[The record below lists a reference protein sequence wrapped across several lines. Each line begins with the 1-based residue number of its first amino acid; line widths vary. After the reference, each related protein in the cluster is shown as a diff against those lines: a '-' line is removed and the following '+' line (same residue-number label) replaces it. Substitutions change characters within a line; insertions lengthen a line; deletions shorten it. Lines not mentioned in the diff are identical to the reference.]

1 MTKVFNN
8 YPTAKSVE
16 RIEPITPKGVFEY
29 KLPPSKSHM
38 IRELMLASKS
48 MKNTE
53 IIFNGTPGEDIIS
66 MSNCLE
72 LMGVEIIKEESKWIV
87 KPPKNGL
94 IAPKEE
100 LDCGNS
106 GTVAKIMSVIAATFD
121 SEIIVDGDASL
132 RNRSNIELANFLREL
147 GCKVSGNGFPCR
159 IKGPIKIQKKLDID
173 VSKSS
178 QPITSLI
185 LSSSDFKEEMEIS
198 LLGEKVSRGY
208 LELTINLARKWG
220 FEGKLKNNNIRLSNW
235 DVKSPGTV
243 IIPSEISLYPMAILL
258 EKLHQ
263 DLQIKVK
270 KNDLDNLLSS
280 TLEDL
285 EKTDL
290 KILNLVNA
298 SDIIT
303 PAAALMAISNGGEI
317 IGAEH
322 AKGKESDRIIKTC
335 ELLNAFSINCEPKK
349 DGIRLYGKELPK
361 KPEVEIKTHMDHRLA
376 MTAVILATYC
386 GAEIDNT
393 EIIKV
398 THPEFMDFISSLK

>member
-1 MTKVFNN
+1 M
-8 YPTAKSVE
+8 E

-29 KLPPSKSHM
+29 RLPPSKSHM

-72 LMGVEIIKEESKWIV
+72 LMGVEIIKEERKWIV

-100 LDCGNS
+100 IDCGNS

-121 SEIIVDGDASL
+121 SEIIVDGDSSL

-147 GCKVSGNGFPCR
+147 GCEVSGNGFPCR
-159 IKGPIKIQKKLDID
+159 IKGPMKIQKKLDID
-173 VSKSS
+173 VSRSS

-185 LSSSDFKEEMEIS
+185 LSSSDFKEEIYIS

-220 FEGKLKNNNIRLSNW
+220 FEGRLENNNIRLSNW

-270 KNDLDNLLSS
+270 KDDPDNLLSS

-285 EKTDL
+285 EKTNFE
-290 KILNLVNA
+290 ILNLVNA

-322 AKGKESDRIIKTC
+322 TKGKESDRIIKTC

-349 DGIRLYGKELPK
+349 DGIKLYGKELPK
-361 KPEVEIKTHMDHRLA
+361 RPEVEIKTHMDHRLA

-398 THPEFMDFISSLK
+398 THPEFMDLISSLK

>member
-1 MTKVFNN
+1 M
-8 YPTAKSVE
+8 E

-29 KLPPSKSHM
+29 RLPPSKSHM

-48 MKNTE
+48 MKNTD
-53 IIFNGTPGEDIIS
+53 IIFNGTPGEDIVS

-72 LMGVEIIKEESKWIV
+72 LMGVEIIKEERKWIV

-94 IAPKEE
+94 IAPKEQI
-100 LDCGNS
+100 DCGNS

-121 SEIIVDGDASL
+121 SEIIVDGDSSL
-132 RNRSNIELANFLREL
+132 RNRSNLELANFLREL
-147 GCKVSGNGFPCR
+147 GCEVSGNGFPCR
-159 IKGPIKIQKKLDID
+159 IKGPMKIQKKLDID
-173 VSKSS
+173 VSRSS

-185 LSSSDFKEEMEIS
+185 LSSSDFKEEIDIS

-220 FEGKLKNNNIRLSNW
+220 FEGRLENNNIRLSNW

-258 EKLHQ
+258 DKLHQ

-270 KNDLDNLLSS
+270 KNDPDNLLSS

-285 EKTDL
+285 EKTNL
-290 KILNLVNA
+290 EILNLVNA

-322 AKGKESDRIIKTC
+322 TKGKESDRIIKTC

-349 DGIRLYGKELPK
+349 DGIKLYGKELPK
-361 KPEVEIKTHMDHRLA
+361 RPEVEIKTHMDHRLA

-398 THPEFMDFISSLK
+398 THPEFMDLISSLK

>member
-1 MTKVFNN
+1 M
-8 YPTAKSVE
+8 E

-29 KLPPSKSHM
+29 RLPPSKSHM

-72 LMGVEIIKEESKWIV
+72 LMGVEIIKEERKWIV

-100 LDCGNS
+100 IDCGNS

-121 SEIIVDGDASL
+121 SEIIVDGDSSL
-132 RNRSNIELANFLREL
+132 RNRSNIELANFLREM
-147 GCKVSGNGFPCR
+147 GCEVSGNGFPCR
-159 IKGPIKIQKKLDID
+159 IKGPMKIQKKLDID
-173 VSKSS
+173 VSRSS

-185 LSSSDFKEEMEIS
+185 LSSSDFKEEIDIS

-220 FEGKLKNNNIRLSNW
+220 FEGRLENNNIRLSNW

-243 IIPSEISLYPMAILL
+243 IIPSEISLYPMAKLL

-270 KNDLDNLLSS
+270 RNDPDNLLSS

-290 KILNLVNA
+290 QILNLVNA

-322 AKGKESDRIIKTC
+322 TKGKESDRIIKTC

-349 DGIRLYGKELPK
+349 DGIKLYGKELPK
-361 KPEVEIKTHMDHRLA
+361 RPEVEIKTHMDHRLA

-398 THPEFMDFISSLK
+398 THPEFMDLISSLK

>member
-1 MTKVFNN
+1 M
-8 YPTAKSVE
+8 E

-29 KLPPSKSHM
+29 RLPPSKSHM

-72 LMGVEIIKEESKWIV
+72 LMGVEIIKEERKWIV

-100 LDCGNS
+100 IDCGNS

-121 SEIIVDGDASL
+121 SEIIVDGDSSL

-147 GCKVSGNGFPCR
+147 GCEVSGNGFPCR
-159 IKGPIKIQKKLDID
+159 IKGPMKIQKKLDID
-173 VSKSS
+173 VSRSS

-185 LSSSDFKEEMEIS
+185 LSSSDFKEEIDIS

-220 FEGKLKNNNIRLSNW
+220 FEGRLENNNIRLSNW

-258 EKLHQ
+258 DKLHQ

-270 KNDLDNLLSS
+270 KNDPDNLLSS

-285 EKTDL
+285 EKTNL
-290 KILNLVNA
+290 EILNLVNA

-322 AKGKESDRIIKTC
+322 TKGKESDRIIKTC

-349 DGIRLYGKELPK
+349 DGIKLYGKELPK
-361 KPEVEIKTHMDHRLA
+361 RPEVEIKTHMDHRLA

-398 THPEFMDFISSLK
+398 THPEFMDLISSLK

>member
-1 MTKVFNN
+1 M
-8 YPTAKSVE
+8 E

-29 KLPPSKSHM
+29 RLPPSKSHM

-72 LMGVEIIKEESKWIV
+72 LMGVEIIKEERKWIV

-100 LDCGNS
+100 IDCGNS

-121 SEIIVDGDASL
+121 SEIIVDGDSSL

-147 GCKVSGNGFPCR
+147 GCEVSGNGFPCR
-159 IKGPIKIQKKLDID
+159 IKGPMKIQKKLDID
-173 VSKSS
+173 VSRSS

-185 LSSSDFKEEMEIS
+185 LSSSDFKEEMDIS

-220 FEGKLKNNNIRLSNW
+220 FEGGLENNNIRLSNW

-270 KNDLDNLLSS
+270 KNDPDNLLSS

-285 EKTDL
+285 ERTNLQK
-290 KILNLVNA
+290 LNLVNA

-322 AKGKESDRIIKTC
+322 SKGKESDRIIKTC

-349 DGIRLYGKELPK
+349 DGIKLYGKELPK
-361 KPEVEIKTHMDHRLA
+361 RPEVEIKTHMDHRLA

-398 THPEFMDFISSLK
+398 THPEFMDLISSLK

>member
-1 MTKVFNN
+1 M
-8 YPTAKSVE
+8 E

-29 KLPPSKSHM
+29 RLPPSKSHM

-72 LMGVEIIKEESKWIV
+72 LMGVEIIKEERKWIV

-100 LDCGNS
+100 IDCGNS

-121 SEIIVDGDASL
+121 SEIIVDGDSSL
-132 RNRSNIELANFLREL
+132 RNRSNLELANFLREL
-147 GCKVSGNGFPCR
+147 GCEVSGNGFPCR
-159 IKGPIKIQKKLDID
+159 IKGPMKIQKKLDID
-173 VSKSS
+173 VSRSS

-185 LSSSDFKEEMEIS
+185 LSSSDFKEEIDIS

-220 FEGKLKNNNIRLSNW
+220 FEGRLENNNIRLSNW

-258 EKLHQ
+258 DKLHQ

-270 KNDLDNLLSS
+270 KNDPDNLLSS

-285 EKTDL
+285 EKTNL
-290 KILNLVNA
+290 EILNLVNA

-322 AKGKESDRIIKTC
+322 TKGKESDRIIKTC

-349 DGIRLYGKELPK
+349 DGIKLYGKELPK
-361 KPEVEIKTHMDHRLA
+361 RPEVEIKTHMDHRLA

-398 THPEFMDFISSLK
+398 THPEFMDLISSLK

>member
-1 MTKVFNN
+1 M
-8 YPTAKSVE
+8 E

-29 KLPPSKSHM
+29 RLPPSKSHM

-48 MKNTE
+48 MKNTD

-72 LMGVEIIKEESKWIV
+72 LMGVEIIKEERKWIV

-100 LDCGNS
+100 IDCGNS

-121 SEIIVDGDASL
+121 SEIIVDGDSSL

-147 GCKVSGNGFPCR
+147 GCEVSGNGFPCR

-173 VSKSS
+173 VSRSS

-185 LSSSDFKEEMEIS
+185 LSSSDFKEEIDIS

-220 FEGKLKNNNIRLSNW
+220 FEGRLENNNIRLSNW

-270 KNDLDNLLSS
+270 KDDPDNLLSS

-285 EKTDL
+285 EKTNL
-290 KILNLVNA
+290 EILNLVNA

-322 AKGKESDRIIKTC
+322 TKGKESDRIIKTC

-349 DGIRLYGKELPK
+349 DGIKLYGKELPK
-361 KPEVEIKTHMDHRLA
+361 RPEVEIKTHMDHRLA

-398 THPEFMDFISSLK
+398 THPEFMDLISSLK

>member
-1 MTKVFNN
+1 M
-8 YPTAKSVE
+8 E

-29 KLPPSKSHM
+29 RLPPSKSHM

-72 LMGVEIIKEESKWIV
+72 LMGVEIIKEERKWIV

-100 LDCGNS
+100 IDCGNS

-121 SEIIVDGDASL
+121 SEIIVDGDSSL

-147 GCKVSGNGFPCR
+147 GCEVSGNGFPCR

-173 VSKSS
+173 VSRSS

-185 LSSSDFKEEMEIS
+185 LSSSDFKEEIDIS

-220 FEGKLKNNNIRLSNW
+220 FEGRLENNNIRLSNW

-258 EKLHQ
+258 DKLHQ

-270 KNDLDNLLSS
+270 KNDPDNLLSS

-285 EKTDL
+285 EKTNL
-290 KILNLVNA
+290 EILNLVNA

-303 PAAALMAISNGGEI
+303 PAAALMAISNGGQI

-322 AKGKESDRIIKTC
+322 TKGKESDRIIKTC

-349 DGIRLYGKELPK
+349 DGIKLYGKELPK
-361 KPEVEIKTHMDHRLA
+361 RPEVEIKTHMDHRLA

-398 THPEFMDFISSLK
+398 THPEFMDLISSLK

>member
-1 MTKVFNN
+1 M
-8 YPTAKSVE
+8 E

-29 KLPPSKSHM
+29 RLPPSKSHM

-72 LMGVEIIKEESKWIV
+72 LMGVEIIKEERKWIV

-100 LDCGNS
+100 IDCGNS

-121 SEIIVDGDASL
+121 SEIIVDGDSSL

-147 GCKVSGNGFPCR
+147 GCEVSGNGFPCR
-159 IKGPIKIQKKLDID
+159 IKGPMKIQKKLDID
-173 VSKSS
+173 VSRSS

-185 LSSSDFKEEMEIS
+185 LSSSDFKEEIDIS

-220 FEGKLKNNNIRLSNW
+220 FEGRLENNNIRLSNW

-270 KNDLDNLLSS
+270 KDDPDNLLSS

-285 EKTDL
+285 EKTNFE
-290 KILNLVNA
+290 ILNLVNA

-322 AKGKESDRIIKTC
+322 TKGKESDRIIKTC
-335 ELLNAFSINCEPKK
+335 ELLNAFSINCKPKK
-349 DGIRLYGKELPK
+349 DGIKLYGKELPK
-361 KPEVEIKTHMDHRLA
+361 RPEVEIKTHMDHRLA

-398 THPEFMDFISSLK
+398 THPEFMDLISSLK

>member
-1 MTKVFNN
+1 M
-8 YPTAKSVE
+8 E

-29 KLPPSKSHM
+29 RLPPSKSHM

-72 LMGVEIIKEESKWIV
+72 LMGVEIIKEERKWIV

-100 LDCGNS
+100 IDCGNS

-121 SEIIVDGDASL
+121 SEIIVDGDSSL

-147 GCKVSGNGFPCR
+147 GCEVSGNGFPCR

-173 VSKSS
+173 VSRSS

-185 LSSSDFKEEMEIS
+185 LSSSDFKEEIDIS

-220 FEGKLKNNNIRLSNW
+220 FEGRLENNNIRLSNW

-258 EKLHQ
+258 DKLHQ

-270 KNDLDNLLSS
+270 KNDPDNLLSS

-285 EKTDL
+285 EKTNL
-290 KILNLVNA
+290 EILNLVNA

-322 AKGKESDRIIKTC
+322 TKGKESDRIIKTC

-349 DGIRLYGKELPK
+349 DGIKLYGKELPK
-361 KPEVEIKTHMDHRLA
+361 RPEVEIKTHMDHRLA

-398 THPEFMDFISSLK
+398 THPEFMNLISSLK

>member
-1 MTKVFNN
+1 M
-8 YPTAKSVE
+8 E

-29 KLPPSKSHM
+29 RLPPSKSHM

-48 MKNTE
+48 IKNTE
-53 IIFNGTPGEDIIS
+53 IIFYGNPGEDIIS

-72 LMGVEIIKEESKWIV
+72 LMGVEITKEDGKWIV

-94 IAPKEE
+94 IAPKEKI
-100 LDCGNS
+100 DCGNS
-106 GTVAKIMSVIAATFD
+106 GTVAKIMTVLAATFD
-121 SEIIVDGDASL
+121 SEITVDGDSSL
-132 RNRSNIELANFLREL
+132 RNRSNVELAKFLREL
-147 GCKVSGNGFPCR
+147 GCTVSGNGFPCT
-159 IKGPIKIQKKLDID
+159 IKGPMKIQTKLDID

-178 QPITSLI
+178 QPITALI
-185 LSSSDFKEEMEIS
+185 LSSSEFKEEMNVS

-208 LELTINLARKWG
+208 LELTINLAKKWG
-220 FEGKLKNNNIRLSNW
+220 FGAELKNNSIQFSSW

-243 IIPSEISLYPMAILL
+243 KIPSEISLYPMALLL

-263 DLQIKVK
+263 DLRIKVQK
-270 KNDLDNLLSS
+270 YDPDNLLSS
-280 TLEDL
+280 TLEEL
-285 EKTDL
+285 EKTNL
-290 KILNLVNA
+290 EILNLVNA

-322 AKGKESDRIIKTC
+322 TKGKESDRIIRTC
-335 ELLNAFSINCEPKK
+335 ELLSAFSMNCGPKK
-349 DGIRLYGKELPK
+349 DGIELFGDELPK
-361 KPEVEIKTHMDHRLA
+361 RPQECVKTHMDHRLA

-386 GAEIDNT
+386 GAEIDNV

-398 THPEFMDFISSLK
+398 THPEFMDLIYSLK

>member
-1 MTKVFNN
+1 M
-8 YPTAKSVE
+8 E

-29 KLPPSKSHM
+29 RLPPSKSHM

-48 MKNTE
+48 MKNTD

-72 LMGVEIIKEESKWIV
+72 LMGVEIIKEERKWIV

-100 LDCGNS
+100 IDCGNS

-121 SEIIVDGDASL
+121 SEIIVDGDSSL

-147 GCKVSGNGFPCR
+147 GCEVSGNGFPCR

-173 VSKSS
+173 VSRSS

-185 LSSSDFKEEMEIS
+185 LSSSDFKEEIDIS

-220 FEGKLKNNNIRLSNW
+220 FEGRLENDNIRLSNW

-270 KNDLDNLLSS
+270 KDDPDNLLSS

-285 EKTDL
+285 EKTNFE
-290 KILNLVNA
+290 ILNLVNA

-322 AKGKESDRIIKTC
+322 TKGKESDRIIKTC

-349 DGIRLYGKELPK
+349 DGIKLYGKELPK
-361 KPEVEIKTHMDHRLA
+361 RPEVEIKTHMDHRLA

-398 THPEFMDFISSLK
+398 THPEFMDLISSLK

>member
-1 MTKVFNN
+1 M
-8 YPTAKSVE
+8 E

-29 KLPPSKSHM
+29 RLPPSKSHM

-72 LMGVEIIKEESKWIV
+72 LMGVEIIKEERKWIV

-100 LDCGNS
+100 IDCGNS

-121 SEIIVDGDASL
+121 SEIIVDGDSSL

-147 GCKVSGNGFPCR
+147 GCEVSGNGFPCR
-159 IKGPIKIQKKLDID
+159 IKGPMKIQKKLDID
-173 VSKSS
+173 VSRSS

-185 LSSSDFKEEMEIS
+185 LSSSDFKEEIDIS

-220 FEGKLKNNNIRLSNW
+220 FEGRLENNNIRLSNW

-270 KNDLDNLLSS
+270 KDDPDNLLLS

-285 EKTDL
+285 EKTNL
-290 KILNLVNA
+290 EILNLVNA

-322 AKGKESDRIIKTC
+322 TKGKESDRIIRTC
-335 ELLNAFSINCEPKK
+335 ELLSAFSMNCGPKK
-349 DGIRLYGKELPK
+349 DGIELFGDELPK
-361 KPEVEIKTHMDHRLA
+361 RPQECVKTHMDHRLA

-386 GAEIDNT
+386 GAEIDNV

-398 THPEFMDFISSLK
+398 THPEFMDLIYSLK

>member
-1 MTKVFNN
+1 
-8 YPTAKSVE
+8 VE

-29 KLPPSKSHM
+29 RLPPSKSHM

-72 LMGVEIIKEESKWIV
+72 LMGVEIIKEERKWIV

-100 LDCGNS
+100 IDCGNS

-121 SEIIVDGDASL
+121 SEIIVDGDSSL

-147 GCKVSGNGFPCR
+147 GCEVSGNGFPCR
-159 IKGPIKIQKKLDID
+159 IKGPMKIQKKLDID
-173 VSKSS
+173 VSRSS

-185 LSSSDFKEEMEIS
+185 LSSSDFKDEMNIS
-198 LLGEKVSRGY
+198 LLGEKVSKGY

-220 FEGKLKNNNIRLSNW
+220 FEGRLENNNIRLSNW

-243 IIPSEISLYPMAILL
+243 IIPSEISLYPMAKLL

-270 KNDLDNLLSS
+270 RNDPDNLLSS

-290 KILNLVNA
+290 QILNLVNA

-322 AKGKESDRIIKTC
+322 TKGKESDRIIKTC

-349 DGIRLYGKELPK
+349 DGIKLYGKELPK
-361 KPEVEIKTHMDHRLA
+361 RPEVEIKTHMDHRLA

-398 THPEFMDFISSLK
+398 THPEFMDLISSLK

>member
-1 MTKVFNN
+1 M
-8 YPTAKSVE
+8 E

-29 KLPPSKSHM
+29 RLPPSKSHM

-72 LMGVEIIKEESKWIV
+72 LMGVEIIKEERKWIV

-100 LDCGNS
+100 IDCGNS

-121 SEIIVDGDASL
+121 SEIIVDGDSSL

-147 GCKVSGNGFPCR
+147 GCEVSGNGFPCR
-159 IKGPIKIQKKLDID
+159 IKGPMKIQKKLDID
-173 VSKSS
+173 VSRSS

-185 LSSSDFKEEMEIS
+185 LSSSDFKEEMDIS

-220 FEGKLKNNNIRLSNW
+220 FEGRLENNNIRLSNW

-270 KNDLDNLLSS
+270 KDDPDNLLLS

-285 EKTDL
+285 EKTNL
-290 KILNLVNA
+290 EILNLVNA

-322 AKGKESDRIIKTC
+322 TKGKESDRIIKTC
-335 ELLNAFSINCEPKK
+335 ELLNAFSINCKPKK
-349 DGIRLYGKELPK
+349 DGIKLYGKELPK
-361 KPEVEIKTHMDHRLA
+361 RPEVEIKTHMDHRLA

-398 THPEFMDFISSLK
+398 THPEFMDLISSLK

>member
-1 MTKVFNN
+1 M
-8 YPTAKSVE
+8 E

-29 KLPPSKSHM
+29 RLPPSKSHM

-53 IIFNGTPGEDIIS
+53 IIFNGTPGEDIFS

-72 LMGVEIIKEESKWIV
+72 LMGVEIIKEERKWIV

-100 LDCGNS
+100 IDCGNS

-121 SEIIVDGDASL
+121 SEIIVDGDSSL

-147 GCKVSGNGFPCR
+147 GCEVSGNGFPCR
-159 IKGPIKIQKKLDID
+159 IKGPMKIQKKLDID
-173 VSKSS
+173 VSRSS

-185 LSSSDFKEEMEIS
+185 LSSSDFKEEIDIS

-220 FEGKLKNNNIRLSNW
+220 FEGRLENNNIRLSNW

-270 KNDLDNLLSS
+270 KDDPDNLLSS

-285 EKTDL
+285 EKTNFE
-290 KILNLVNA
+290 ILNLVNA

-322 AKGKESDRIIKTC
+322 TKGKESDRIIKTC
-335 ELLNAFSINCEPKK
+335 ELLNAFSINCKPKK
-349 DGIRLYGKELPK
+349 DGIKLYGKELPK
-361 KPEVEIKTHMDHRLA
+361 RPEVEIKTHMDHRLA

-398 THPEFMDFISSLK
+398 THPEFMDLISSLK

>member
-1 MTKVFNN
+1 M
-8 YPTAKSVE
+8 E

-29 KLPPSKSHM
+29 RLPPSKSHM

-48 MKNTE
+48 MKNTD

-72 LMGVEIIKEESKWIV
+72 LMGVEIIKEERKWIV

-100 LDCGNS
+100 IDCGNS

-121 SEIIVDGDASL
+121 SEIIVDGDSSL

-147 GCKVSGNGFPCR
+147 GCEVSGNGFPCR
-159 IKGPIKIQKKLDID
+159 IKGPMKIQKKLDID
-173 VSKSS
+173 VSRSS

-185 LSSSDFKEEMEIS
+185 LSSSDFKEEIDIS

-220 FEGKLKNNNIRLSNW
+220 FEGRLENNNIRLSNW

-258 EKLHQ
+258 DKLHQ

-270 KNDLDNLLSS
+270 KNDPDNLLSS

-285 EKTDL
+285 EKTNL
-290 KILNLVNA
+290 EILNLVNA

-322 AKGKESDRIIKTC
+322 TKGKESDRIIKTC

-349 DGIRLYGKELPK
+349 DGIKLYGKELPK
-361 KPEVEIKTHMDHRLA
+361 RPEVEIKTHMDHRLA

-398 THPEFMDFISSLK
+398 THPEFMDLIYSLK

>member
-1 MTKVFNN
+1 M
-8 YPTAKSVE
+8 E

-29 KLPPSKSHM
+29 RLPPSKSHM

-48 MKNTE
+48 IKNTE

-66 MSNCLE
+66 MSSCLE
-72 LMGVEIIKEESKWIV
+72 LMGVEIIKEERKWIV

-100 LDCGNS
+100 IDCGNS

-121 SEIIVDGDASL
+121 SEIIVDGDSSL

-147 GCKVSGNGFPCR
+147 GCEVSGNGFPCR
-159 IKGPIKIQKKLDID
+159 IKGPMKIQKKLDID
-173 VSKSS
+173 VSRSS

-185 LSSSDFKEEMEIS
+185 LSSSDFKDEMNIS

-220 FEGKLKNNNIRLSNW
+220 FEGRLENNNIRLSNW

-243 IIPSEISLYPMAILL
+243 IIPSEISLYPMAKLL

-263 DLQIKVK
+263 DLEIKVK
-270 KNDLDNLLSS
+270 RNDPDNLLSS

-285 EKTDL
+285 EKTNFE
-290 KILNLVNA
+290 ILNLVNA

-322 AKGKESDRIIKTC
+322 TKGKESDRIIKTC

-349 DGIRLYGKELPK
+349 DGIKLYGKELPK
-361 KPEVEIKTHMDHRLA
+361 RPEVEIKTHMDHRLA

-398 THPEFMDFISSLK
+398 THPEFMDLISSLK

>member
-1 MTKVFNN
+1 M
-8 YPTAKSVE
+8 E

-29 KLPPSKSHM
+29 RLPPSKSHM

-72 LMGVEIIKEESKWIV
+72 LMGVEIIKEERKWIV

-100 LDCGNS
+100 IDCGNS

-121 SEIIVDGDASL
+121 SEIIVDGDSSL

-147 GCKVSGNGFPCR
+147 GCEVSGNGFPCR
-159 IKGPIKIQKKLDID
+159 IKGPMKIQKKLDID
-173 VSKSS
+173 VSRSS

-185 LSSSDFKEEMEIS
+185 LSSSDFKEEIDIS

-208 LELTINLARKWG
+208 LELTINLAKKWG
-220 FEGKLKNNNIRLSNW
+220 FEGRLENNNIRLSNW

-270 KNDLDNLLSS
+270 KDDPDNLLSS

-285 EKTDL
+285 EKTNFE
-290 KILNLVNA
+290 ILNLVNA

-322 AKGKESDRIIKTC
+322 TKGKESDRIIKTC
-335 ELLNAFSINCEPKK
+335 ELLNAFSINCKPKK
-349 DGIRLYGKELPK
+349 DGIKLYGKELPK
-361 KPEVEIKTHMDHRLA
+361 RPEVEIKTHMDHRLA

-398 THPEFMDFISSLK
+398 THPEFMDLISSLK

>member
-1 MTKVFNN
+1 M
-8 YPTAKSVE
+8 E

-29 KLPPSKSHM
+29 RLPPSKIYM
-38 IRELMLASKS
+38 FIVFMFASIS
-48 MKNTE
+48 MNNTE

-72 LMGVEIIKEESKWIV
+72 LMGVEIIKEERKWIV

-100 LDCGNS
+100 IDCGNS

-121 SEIIVDGDASL
+121 SEIIVDGDSSL

-147 GCKVSGNGFPCR
+147 GCEVSGNGFPCR
-159 IKGPIKIQKKLDID
+159 IKGPMKIQKKLDID
-173 VSKSS
+173 VSRSS

-185 LSSSDFKEEMEIS
+185 LSSSDFKEEIDIS
-198 LLGEKVSRGY
+198 LLGEKVSIGY

-220 FEGKLKNNNIRLSNW
+220 FEGRLENNNIRLSNW

-270 KNDLDNLLSS
+270 KDDPDNLLSS

-285 EKTDL
+285 EKTNFE
-290 KILNLVNA
+290 ILNLVNA

-322 AKGKESDRIIKTC
+322 TKGKESDRIIKTC
-335 ELLNAFSINCEPKK
+335 ELLNAFSINCKPKK
-349 DGIRLYGKELPK
+349 DGIKLYGKELPK
-361 KPEVEIKTHMDHRLA
+361 RPEVEIKTHMDHRLA

-398 THPEFMDFISSLK
+398 THPEFMDLISSLK

>member
-1 MTKVFNN
+1 M
-8 YPTAKSVE
+8 E

-29 KLPPSKSHM
+29 RLPPSKSHM

-72 LMGVEIIKEESKWIV
+72 LMGVEIIKEERKWIV

-100 LDCGNS
+100 IDCGNS

-121 SEIIVDGDASL
+121 SEIIVDGDSSL

-147 GCKVSGNGFPCR
+147 GCEVSGNGFPCR

-173 VSKSS
+173 VSRSS

-185 LSSSDFKEEMEIS
+185 LSSSDFKEEIDIS

-220 FEGKLKNNNIRLSNW
+220 FEGRLENNNIRLSNW

-270 KNDLDNLLSS
+270 KDDPDNLLSS

-285 EKTDL
+285 EKTNFE
-290 KILNLVNA
+290 ILNLVNA

-322 AKGKESDRIIKTC
+322 TKGKESDRIIKTC
-335 ELLNAFSINCEPKK
+335 ELLNAFSINCKPKK
-349 DGIRLYGKELPK
+349 DGIKLYGKELPK
-361 KPEVEIKTHMDHRLA
+361 RPEVEIKTHMDHRLA

-398 THPEFMDFISSLK
+398 THPEFMNLISSLK

>member
-1 MTKVFNN
+1 M
-8 YPTAKSVE
+8 E

-29 KLPPSKSHM
+29 RLPPSKSHM

-72 LMGVEIIKEESKWIV
+72 LMGVEIIKEERKWIV

-100 LDCGNS
+100 IDCGNS

-121 SEIIVDGDASL
+121 SEIIVDGDSSL

-147 GCKVSGNGFPCR
+147 GCEVSGNGFPCR
-159 IKGPIKIQKKLDID
+159 IKGPMKIQKKLDID
-173 VSKSS
+173 VSRSS

-185 LSSSDFKEEMEIS
+185 LSSSDFKEEIDIS

-220 FEGKLKNNNIRLSNW
+220 FEGRVENNNIRLSNW

-270 KNDLDNLLSS
+270 KDDPDNLLSS

-285 EKTDL
+285 EKTNFE
-290 KILNLVNA
+290 ILNLVNA

-322 AKGKESDRIIKTC
+322 TKGKESDRIIKTC
-335 ELLNAFSINCEPKK
+335 ELLNAFSINCKPKK
-349 DGIRLYGKELPK
+349 DGIKLYGKELPK
-361 KPEVEIKTHMDHRLA
+361 RPEVEIKTHMDHRLA

-398 THPEFMDFISSLK
+398 THPEFMDLISSLK

>member
-1 MTKVFNN
+1 M
-8 YPTAKSVE
+8 E

-29 KLPPSKSHM
+29 RLPPSKSHM

-72 LMGVEIIKEESKWIV
+72 LMGVEIIKEERKWIV

-100 LDCGNS
+100 IDCGNS

-121 SEIIVDGDASL
+121 SEIIVDGDSSL

-147 GCKVSGNGFPCR
+147 GCEVSGNGFPCR
-159 IKGPIKIQKKLDID
+159 IKGPMKIQKKLDID
-173 VSKSS
+173 VSRSS

-185 LSSSDFKEEMEIS
+185 LSSSDFKEEIDIS

-220 FEGKLKNNNIRLSNW
+220 FEGRLENNNIRLSNW

-270 KNDLDNLLSS
+270 KDDPDNLLSS

-285 EKTDL
+285 EKTNFE
-290 KILNLVNA
+290 ILNLVNA

-322 AKGKESDRIIKTC
+322 TKGKESDRIIKTC
-335 ELLNAFSINCEPKK
+335 ELLNAFSINCKPKK
-349 DGIRLYGKELPK
+349 DGIKLYGKELPK
-361 KPEVEIKTHMDHRLA
+361 RPEVEIKTHMDHRLA

-386 GAEIDNT
+386 GAEIDNV

-398 THPEFMDFISSLK
+398 THPEFMDLIYSLK

>member
-1 MTKVFNN
+1 M
-8 YPTAKSVE
+8 E

-29 KLPPSKSHM
+29 RLPPSKSHM

-72 LMGVEIIKEESKWIV
+72 LMGVEIIKEERKWIV

-100 LDCGNS
+100 IDCGNS

-121 SEIIVDGDASL
+121 SEIIVDGDSSL

-147 GCKVSGNGFPCR
+147 GCEVSGNGFPCR
-159 IKGPIKIQKKLDID
+159 IKGPMKIQKKLDID
-173 VSKSS
+173 VSRSS

-185 LSSSDFKEEMEIS
+185 LSSSDFKEEIYIS

-220 FEGKLKNNNIRLSNW
+220 FEGRLENNNIRLSNW

-270 KNDLDNLLSS
+270 KDDPDNLLSS

-285 EKTDL
+285 EKTNFE
-290 KILNLVNA
+290 ILNLVNA

-322 AKGKESDRIIKTC
+322 TKGKESDRIIKTC
-335 ELLNAFSINCEPKK
+335 ELLNAFSINCKPKK
-349 DGIRLYGKELPK
+349 DGIKLYGKELPK
-361 KPEVEIKTHMDHRLA
+361 RPEVEIKTHMDHRLA

-398 THPEFMDFISSLK
+398 THPEFMDLISSLK

>member
-1 MTKVFNN
+1 M
-8 YPTAKSVE
+8 E

-29 KLPPSKSHM
+29 RLPPSKSHM

-72 LMGVEIIKEESKWIV
+72 LMGVEIIKEERKWIV

-100 LDCGNS
+100 IDCGNS

-121 SEIIVDGDASL
+121 SEIIVDGDSSL
-132 RNRSNIELANFLREL
+132 RNRSNLELANFLREL
-147 GCKVSGNGFPCR
+147 GCEVSGNGFPCR
-159 IKGPIKIQKKLDID
+159 IKGPMKIQKKLDID

-185 LSSSDFKEEMEIS
+185 LSSSDFKEEIDIS

-220 FEGKLKNNNIRLSNW
+220 FEGRLENNNIRLSNW

-258 EKLHQ
+258 DKLHQ

-270 KNDLDNLLSS
+270 KNDPDNLLSS

-285 EKTDL
+285 EKTNL
-290 KILNLVNA
+290 EILNLVNA

-322 AKGKESDRIIKTC
+322 TKGKESDRIIKTC

-349 DGIRLYGKELPK
+349 DGIKLYGKELPK
-361 KPEVEIKTHMDHRLA
+361 RPEVEIKTHMDHRLA

-398 THPEFMDFISSLK
+398 THPEFMDLISSLK

>member
-1 MTKVFNN
+1 M
-8 YPTAKSVE
+8 E

-29 KLPPSKSHM
+29 RLPPSKSHM

-72 LMGVEIIKEESKWIV
+72 LMGVEIIKEERKWIV

-100 LDCGNS
+100 IDCGNS

-121 SEIIVDGDASL
+121 SEIIVDGDSSL

-147 GCKVSGNGFPCR
+147 GCEVSGNGFPCR
-159 IKGPIKIQKKLDID
+159 IKGPMKIQKKLDID
-173 VSKSS
+173 VSRSS

-185 LSSSDFKEEMEIS
+185 LSSSDFKEEIDIS

-220 FEGKLKNNNIRLSNW
+220 FEGRLENNNIRLSNW

-270 KNDLDNLLSS
+270 KDDPDNLLLS

-285 EKTDL
+285 EKTNL
-290 KILNLVNA
+290 EILNLVNA

-322 AKGKESDRIIKTC
+322 TKGKESDRIIKTC
-335 ELLNAFSINCEPKK
+335 ELLNAFSINCKPKK
-349 DGIRLYGKELPK
+349 DGIKLYGKELPK
-361 KPEVEIKTHMDHRLA
+361 RPEVEIKTHMDHRLA

-398 THPEFMDFISSLK
+398 THPEFMDLISSLK

>member
-1 MTKVFNN
+1 M
-8 YPTAKSVE
+8 E

-29 KLPPSKSHM
+29 RLPPSKSHM

-53 IIFNGTPGEDIIS
+53 IIFNGTPGEDIVS

-72 LMGVEIIKEESKWIV
+72 LMGVEIIKEERKWIV

-100 LDCGNS
+100 IDCGNS

-121 SEIIVDGDASL
+121 SEIIVDGDSSL

-147 GCKVSGNGFPCR
+147 GCEVSGNGFPCR
-159 IKGPIKIQKKLDID
+159 IKGPMKIQKKLDID
-173 VSKSS
+173 VSRSS

-185 LSSSDFKEEMEIS
+185 LSSSDFKEEIDIS

-220 FEGKLKNNNIRLSNW
+220 FEGRLENNNIRLSNW

-258 EKLHQ
+258 DKLHQ

-270 KNDLDNLLSS
+270 KNDPDNLLSS

-285 EKTDL
+285 EKTNL
-290 KILNLVNA
+290 EILNLVNA

-322 AKGKESDRIIKTC
+322 TKGKESDRIIKTC

-349 DGIRLYGKELPK
+349 DGIKLYGKELPK
-361 KPEVEIKTHMDHRLA
+361 RPEVEIKTHMDHRLA

-398 THPEFMDFISSLK
+398 THPEFMDLISSLK

>member
-1 MTKVFNN
+1 M
-8 YPTAKSVE
+8 E

-29 KLPPSKSHM
+29 RLPPSKSHM

-48 MKNTE
+48 MKNTD

-72 LMGVEIIKEESKWIV
+72 LMGVEIIKEERKWIV

-100 LDCGNS
+100 IDCGNS

-121 SEIIVDGDASL
+121 SEIIVDGDSSL

-147 GCKVSGNGFPCR
+147 GCEVSGNGFPCR
-159 IKGPIKIQKKLDID
+159 IKGPMKIQKKLDID
-173 VSKSS
+173 VSRSS

-185 LSSSDFKEEMEIS
+185 LSSSDFKEEIDIS

-220 FEGKLKNNNIRLSNW
+220 FEGRLENNNIRLSNW

-258 EKLHQ
+258 DKLHQ

-270 KNDLDNLLSS
+270 KNDPDNLLSS

-285 EKTDL
+285 EKTNL
-290 KILNLVNA
+290 EILNLVNA

-322 AKGKESDRIIKTC
+322 TKGKESDRIIKTC

-349 DGIRLYGKELPK
+349 DGIKLYGKELPK
-361 KPEVEIKTHMDHRLA
+361 RPEVEIKTHMDHRLA

-398 THPEFMDFISSLK
+398 THPEFMNLISSLK

>member
-1 MTKVFNN
+1 M
-8 YPTAKSVE
+8 E

-29 KLPPSKSHM
+29 RLPPSKSHM

-72 LMGVEIIKEESKWIV
+72 LMGVEIIKEERKWIV

-100 LDCGNS
+100 IDCGNS

-121 SEIIVDGDASL
+121 SEIIVDGDSSL

-147 GCKVSGNGFPCR
+147 GCEVSGNGFPCR
-159 IKGPIKIQKKLDID
+159 IKGPMKIQKKLDID
-173 VSKSS
+173 VSRSS

-185 LSSSDFKEEMEIS
+185 LSSSDFKEEIDIS

-220 FEGKLKNNNIRLSNW
+220 FEGRLENNNIRLSNW

-270 KNDLDNLLSS
+270 KDDPDNLLSS

-285 EKTDL
+285 EKTNFE
-290 KILNLVNA
+290 ILNLVNA

-322 AKGKESDRIIKTC
+322 TKGKESDRIIKTC
-335 ELLNAFSINCEPKK
+335 ELLNAFSINCKPKK
-349 DGIRLYGKELPK
+349 DGIKLYGKEFPK
-361 KPEVEIKTHMDHRLA
+361 RPEVEIKTHMDHRLA

-398 THPEFMDFISSLK
+398 THPEFMDLISSLK

>member
-1 MTKVFNN
+1 M
-8 YPTAKSVE
+8 E

-29 KLPPSKSHM
+29 RLPPSKSHM

-72 LMGVEIIKEESKWIV
+72 LMGVEIIKEERKWIV

-100 LDCGNS
+100 IDCGNS

-121 SEIIVDGDASL
+121 SEIIVDGDSSL

-147 GCKVSGNGFPCR
+147 GCEVSGNGFPCR
-159 IKGPIKIQKKLDID
+159 IKGPMKIQKKLDID
-173 VSKSS
+173 VSRSS

-185 LSSSDFKEEMEIS
+185 LSSSDFKEEIDIS

-220 FEGKLKNNNIRLSNW
+220 FEGRLENNNIRLSNW

-270 KNDLDNLLSS
+270 KDDPDNLLSS

-285 EKTDL
+285 EKTNL
-290 KILNLVNA
+290 EILNLVNA

-322 AKGKESDRIIKTC
+322 TKGKESDRIIKTC
-335 ELLNAFSINCEPKK
+335 ELLNAFSINCKPKK
-349 DGIRLYGKELPK
+349 DGIKLYGKELPK
-361 KPEVEIKTHMDHRLA
+361 RPEVEIKTHMDHRLA

-398 THPEFMDFISSLK
+398 THPEFMDLISSLK

>member
-1 MTKVFNN
+1 M
-8 YPTAKSVE
+8 E

-29 KLPPSKSHM
+29 RLPPSKSHM

-72 LMGVEIIKEESKWIV
+72 LMGVEIIKEERKWIV

-100 LDCGNS
+100 IDCGNS

-121 SEIIVDGDASL
+121 SEIIVDGDSSL
-132 RNRSNIELANFLREL
+132 RNRSNLELANFLREL
-147 GCKVSGNGFPCR
+147 GCEVSGNGFPCR

-173 VSKSS
+173 VSRSS

-185 LSSSDFKEEMEIS
+185 LSSSDFKEEIDIS

-220 FEGKLKNNNIRLSNW
+220 FEGRLENNNIRLSNW

-258 EKLHQ
+258 DKLHQ

-270 KNDLDNLLSS
+270 KNDPDNLLSS

-285 EKTDL
+285 EKTNL
-290 KILNLVNA
+290 EILNLVNA

-322 AKGKESDRIIKTC
+322 TKGKESDRIIKTC

-349 DGIRLYGKELPK
+349 DGIKLYGKELPK
-361 KPEVEIKTHMDHRLA
+361 RPEVEIKTHMDHRLA

-398 THPEFMDFISSLK
+398 THPEFMDLISSLK

>member
-1 MTKVFNN
+1 M
-8 YPTAKSVE
+8 E

-29 KLPPSKSHM
+29 RLPPSKSHM

-72 LMGVEIIKEESKWIV
+72 LMGVEIIKEERKWIV

-100 LDCGNS
+100 IDCGNS

-121 SEIIVDGDASL
+121 SEIIVDGDSSL

-147 GCKVSGNGFPCR
+147 GCEVSGNGFPCR

-173 VSKSS
+173 VSRSS

-185 LSSSDFKEEMEIS
+185 LSSSDFKEEIDIS

-220 FEGKLKNNNIRLSNW
+220 FEGRLENNNIRLSNW

-270 KNDLDNLLSS
+270 KNDPDNLLSS

-285 EKTDL
+285 EKTNL
-290 KILNLVNA
+290 EILNLVNA

-303 PAAALMAISNGGEI
+303 PAAALMAISNGGQI

-322 AKGKESDRIIKTC
+322 TKGKESDRIIKTC

-349 DGIRLYGKELPK
+349 DGIKLYGKELPK
-361 KPEVEIKTHMDHRLA
+361 RPEVEIKTHMDHRLA

-398 THPEFMDFISSLK
+398 THPEFMDLISSLK

>member
-1 MTKVFNN
+1 
-8 YPTAKSVE
+8 VE

-29 KLPPSKSHM
+29 RLPPSKSHM

-72 LMGVEIIKEESKWIV
+72 LMGVEIIKEERKWIV

-100 LDCGNS
+100 IDCGNS

-121 SEIIVDGDASL
+121 SEIIVDGDSSL

-147 GCKVSGNGFPCR
+147 GCEVSGNGFPCR
-159 IKGPIKIQKKLDID
+159 IKGPMKIQKKLDID
-173 VSKSS
+173 VSRSS

-185 LSSSDFKEEMEIS
+185 LSSSDFKEEIDIS

-220 FEGKLKNNNIRLSNW
+220 FEGRLENNNIRLSNW

-270 KNDLDNLLSS
+270 KDDPDNLLSS

-285 EKTDL
+285 EKTNL
-290 KILNLVNA
+290 EILNLVNA

-322 AKGKESDRIIKTC
+322 TKGKESDRIIKTC
-335 ELLNAFSINCEPKK
+335 ELLNAFSINCKPKK
-349 DGIRLYGKELPK
+349 DGIKLYGKELPK
-361 KPEVEIKTHMDHRLA
+361 RPEVEIKTHMDHRLA

-398 THPEFMDFISSLK
+398 THPEFMDLISSLK

>member
-1 MTKVFNN
+1 M
-8 YPTAKSVE
+8 E

-29 KLPPSKSHM
+29 RLPPSKSHM

-72 LMGVEIIKEESKWIV
+72 LMGVEIIKEERKWIV

-100 LDCGNS
+100 IDCGNS

-121 SEIIVDGDASL
+121 SEIIVDGDSSL

-147 GCKVSGNGFPCR
+147 GCEVSGNGFPCR

-173 VSKSS
+173 VSRSS

-185 LSSSDFKEEMEIS
+185 LSSSDFKEEMDIS
-198 LLGEKVSRGY
+198 LLGEKVSTGY

-220 FEGKLKNNNIRLSNW
+220 FEGGLENNNIRLSNW

-270 KNDLDNLLSS
+270 KDDPDNLLSS

-285 EKTDL
+285 EKTNFE
-290 KILNLVNA
+290 ILNLVNA

-322 AKGKESDRIIKTC
+322 TKGKESDRIIKTC
-335 ELLNAFSINCEPKK
+335 ELLNAFSINCKPKK
-349 DGIRLYGKELPK
+349 DGIKLYGKELPK
-361 KPEVEIKTHMDHRLA
+361 RPEVEIKTHMDHRLA

-398 THPEFMDFISSLK
+398 THPEFMDLISSLK

>member
-1 MTKVFNN
+1 M
-8 YPTAKSVE
+8 E

-29 KLPPSKSHM
+29 RLPPSKSHM

-72 LMGVEIIKEESKWIV
+72 LMGVEIIKEERKWIV

-94 IAPKEE
+94 IAPKEQI
-100 LDCGNS
+100 DCGNS

-121 SEIIVDGDASL
+121 SEIIVDGDSSL

-147 GCKVSGNGFPCR
+147 GCEVSGNGFPCR
-159 IKGPIKIQKKLDID
+159 IKGPMKIQKKLDID
-173 VSKSS
+173 VSRSS

-185 LSSSDFKEEMEIS
+185 LSSSDFKEEMDIS

-220 FEGKLKNNNIRLSNW
+220 FEGGLENNNIRLSNW

-270 KNDLDNLLSS
+270 KNDPDNLLSS

-285 EKTDL
+285 ERTNLQK
-290 KILNLVNA
+290 LNLVNA

-322 AKGKESDRIIKTC
+322 SKGKESDRIIKTC

-349 DGIRLYGKELPK
+349 DGIKLYGKELPK
-361 KPEVEIKTHMDHRLA
+361 RPEVEIKTHMDHRLA

-398 THPEFMDFISSLK
+398 THPEFMDLISSLK

>member
-1 MTKVFNN
+1 M
-8 YPTAKSVE
+8 E

-29 KLPPSKSHM
+29 RLPPSKSHM

-48 MKNTE
+48 MKNTD

-72 LMGVEIIKEESKWIV
+72 LMGVEIIKEERKWIV

-100 LDCGNS
+100 IDCGNS

-121 SEIIVDGDASL
+121 SEIIVDGDSSL
-132 RNRSNIELANFLREL
+132 RNRSNLELANFLREL
-147 GCKVSGNGFPCR
+147 GCEVSGNGFPCR
-159 IKGPIKIQKKLDID
+159 IKGPMKIQKKLDID
-173 VSKSS
+173 VSRSS

-185 LSSSDFKEEMEIS
+185 LSSSDFKEEIDIS

-220 FEGKLKNNNIRLSNW
+220 FEGSLENNNIRLSNW

-258 EKLHQ
+258 DKLHQ

-270 KNDLDNLLSS
+270 KNDPDNLLSS

-285 EKTDL
+285 EKTNL
-290 KILNLVNA
+290 EILNLVNA

-322 AKGKESDRIIKTC
+322 TKGKESDRIIKTC

-349 DGIRLYGKELPK
+349 DGIKLYGKELPK
-361 KPEVEIKTHMDHRLA
+361 RPEVEIKTHMDHRLA

-398 THPEFMDFISSLK
+398 THPEFMNLISSLK

>member
-1 MTKVFNN
+1 M
-8 YPTAKSVE
+8 E

-29 KLPPSKSHM
+29 RLPPSKSHM

-72 LMGVEIIKEESKWIV
+72 LMGVEIIKEERKWIV

-100 LDCGNS
+100 IDCGNS

-121 SEIIVDGDASL
+121 SEIIVDGDSSL

-147 GCKVSGNGFPCR
+147 GCEVSGNGFPCR
-159 IKGPIKIQKKLDID
+159 IKGPMKIQKKLDID
-173 VSKSS
+173 VSRSS

-185 LSSSDFKEEMEIS
+185 LSSSDFKEEIDIS
-198 LLGEKVSRGY
+198 LLGEKVSIGY

-220 FEGKLKNNNIRLSNW
+220 FEGRLENNNIRLSNW

-270 KNDLDNLLSS
+270 KDDPDNLLSS

-285 EKTDL
+285 EKTNFE
-290 KILNLVNA
+290 ILNLVNA

-322 AKGKESDRIIKTC
+322 TKGKESDRIIRTC
-335 ELLNAFSINCEPKK
+335 ELLNAFSINCKPKK
-349 DGIRLYGKELPK
+349 DGIKLYGKELPK
-361 KPEVEIKTHMDHRLA
+361 RPEVEIKTHMDHRLA

-398 THPEFMDFISSLK
+398 THPEFMDLISSLK